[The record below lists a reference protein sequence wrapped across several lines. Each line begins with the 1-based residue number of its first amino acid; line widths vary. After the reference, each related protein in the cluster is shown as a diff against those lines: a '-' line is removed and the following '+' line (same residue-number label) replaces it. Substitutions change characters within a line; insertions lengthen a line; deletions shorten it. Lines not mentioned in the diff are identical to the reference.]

1 MKNIVELR
9 ESLAKNYEK
18 IESGE
23 ISFNKAK
30 SLAQQANSLISSCR
44 AEMEYLKMRGETR
57 VIEFLEVKSEN
68 L

>member
-18 IESGE
+18 IESSE

-30 SLAQQANSLISSCR
+30 SLAQQANSLILSCR